1 MRMRTFPVAGLLLLA
16 ASPALTRAA
25 AAPDAADDR
34 PAVVVAFKS
43 LDGLISDAKYVATLA
58 GKDNEAQ
65 QFEGLFK
72 KVLGQGLRAIDSKK
86 PIGLYA
92 RINAD
97 DPQASEVV
105 LLVPVASEEGLVS
118 LIKNLPNLTLKDKDA
133 DGVYKVVSDNFPLPV
148 YFRFANDYAYATL
161 QNKDS
166 IAKDR
171 LIAPEKVL
179 PKQGTSLASLTI
191 HADAIPEKYKDLVKT
206 AVAQGLAQA
215 KRQGE
220 PNETP
225 ALKAFRL
232 AVLDQFGTT
241 IRSVVDDGA
250 DLTMSLDVDQDAGE
264 LSATATFSA
273 KPGSQLADDIAELAA
288 TKSVAAAL
296 VGSDSAANFE
306 HQHAPSRESAPGGNG
321 HAHRGVEESVGRRA
335 EWGRPGRPVHQGGE
349 ADAGGGRAGRRL
361 RPARPRRQGPLHAG
375 GGPQDP

>member
-25 AAPDAADDR
+25 AAPNEAGDR

-43 LDGLISDAKYVATLA
+43 LDGLIADAKYIATLA

-65 QFEGLFK
+65 QFERPVQESPRPGP
-72 KVLGQGLRAIDSKK
+72 RAIDSKK

-133 DGVYKVVSDNFPLPV
+133 DGVYKVASDNFPLPV

-179 PKQGTSLASLTI
+179 PEQGTSLASLTI
-191 HADAIPEKYKDLVKT
+191 HADAIPEKYKDLGENRGG
-206 AVAQGLAQA
+206 AGSGPGQA
-215 KRQGE
+215 AG
-220 PNETP
+220 
-225 ALKAFRL
+225 
-232 AVLDQFGTT
+232 
-241 IRSVVDDGA
+241 GA
-250 DLTMSLDVDQDAGE
+250 ERDAG
-264 LSATATFSA
+264 
-273 KPGSQLADDIAELAA
+273 PQ
-288 TKSVAAAL
+288 
-296 VGSDSAANFE
+296 
-306 HQHAPSRESAPGGNG
+306 
-321 HAHRGVEESVGRRA
+321 GVS
-335 EWGRPGRPVHQGGE
+335 PGRP
-349 ADAGGGRAGRRL
+349 
-361 RPARPRRQGPLHAG
+361 RPVRDHDPRRRR
-375 GGPQDP
+375 